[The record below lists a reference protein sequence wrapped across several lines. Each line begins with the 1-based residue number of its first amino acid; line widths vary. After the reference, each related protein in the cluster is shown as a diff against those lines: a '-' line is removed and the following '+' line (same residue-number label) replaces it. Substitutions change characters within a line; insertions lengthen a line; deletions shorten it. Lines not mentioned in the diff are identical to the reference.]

1 MKYIIKESQ
10 YKLLVENDFDSFY
23 EKNRELIDR
32 YNYLKDKKEEKEHRD
47 NPIFTLSVIN
57 KNTNP
62 QIVGKVKWPY
72 SYKGKESKT
81 GYLTIYV
88 GGPTEFPEML
98 NTPNIRE
105 ISKEIISHKLE
116 KHDPFEFNLN

>member
-1 MKYIIKESQ
+1 MKYIITESQ
-10 YKLLVENDFDSFY
+10 YKVLVENDFDSFY

-57 KNTNP
+57 KNIYP
-62 QIVGKVKWPY
+62 QIMAKVKWPFL
-72 SYKGKESKT
+72 YKGEKT
-81 GYLTIYV
+81 NKGYLTIAI
-88 GGPTEFPEML
+88 GGEKQFPEL
-98 NTPNIRE
+98 LDTPNIRE

-116 KHDPFEFNLN
+116 KHDPYDFN

>member
-72 SYKGKESKT
+72 SYKGKKSKT
-81 GYLTIYV
+81 GYLTIHI
-88 GGPTEFPEML
+88 GGPKEFPEML
-98 NTPNIRE
+98 DTPNIYE
-105 ISKEIISHKLE
+105 ISKNIISNKLQ
-116 KHDPFEFNLN
+116 KHDPFDFK